1 MEGSSATLIISRQ
14 RCFLTDRCMVA
25 LTCNLNTLR
34 RQEKKMRRI
43 VEFLFS
49 GDSFQLLSPTEI
61 CGVITS
67 KETLDDRIIFNNNT
81 SVCYGDIFQR
91 RKR

>member
-1 MEGSSATLIISRQ
+1 
-14 RCFLTDRCMVA
+14 
-25 LTCNLNTLR
+25 
-34 RQEKKMRRI
+34 MRRI
-43 VEFLFS
+43 VGELLFL

-61 CGVITS
+61 CGVITTS